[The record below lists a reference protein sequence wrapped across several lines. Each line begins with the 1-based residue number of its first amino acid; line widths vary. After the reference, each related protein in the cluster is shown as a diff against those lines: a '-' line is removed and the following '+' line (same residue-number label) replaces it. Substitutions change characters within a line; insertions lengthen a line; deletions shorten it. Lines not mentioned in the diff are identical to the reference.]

1 MVVNKAKCKKSL
13 KISYIQTC
21 LYTLKI
27 CQSYKAMFK
36 LVFTICE
43 ELFVSV
49 ATISSSLPPRR
60 FEISKRHFTEW
71 IQVV

>member
-1 MVVNKAKCKKSL
+1 MVVNKPKCKKSL

-49 ATISSSLPPRR
+49 ATISSSL
-60 FEISKRHFTEW
+60 FFLL
-71 IQVV
+71 